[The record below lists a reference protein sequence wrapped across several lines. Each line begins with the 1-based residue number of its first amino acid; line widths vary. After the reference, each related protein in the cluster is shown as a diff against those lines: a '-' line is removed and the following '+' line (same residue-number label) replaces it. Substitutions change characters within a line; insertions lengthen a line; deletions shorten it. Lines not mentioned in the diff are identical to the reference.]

1 MTPHKS
7 GNRGTLIL
15 EKVINGVRIR
25 RASGTK
31 DSKVLKRLKIMLDD
45 LDQAGRTDI
54 LRAIREGHMRPLEV
68 YASYRRFGLHRLPGP
83 EQVKPLRGAVIEWL
97 KSLQCSNSH
106 RRNCGYAFDAL
117 IANKNDVVADVPA
130 RLREYRKTAKPTMF
144 RIARAACQAFIRDTF
159 GKYHEL
165 WREVSAVPLLKTE
178 RRPGKP
184 QTPEQAEAVR
194 DALGAEYGPVWW
206 SMCVT
211 GMGPKELWGKWEVE
225 QDRILIHGTKRES
238 RERVIPCIEAPQQP
252 QYLYAAFRK
261 ALSKHGLQPYD
272 GRRTFARW
280 LEEAGVPRTRRRIYL
295 GHKTRDVTDLY
306 EDSEIDTDRLRED
319 ATAVRKYLRKH
330 LKIGLRLA

>member
-15 EKVINGVRIR
+15 EKVFNGVRLR

-31 DSKVLKRLKIMLDD
+31 DEAVLKRLKIMLDD
-45 LDQAGRTDI
+45 LDQAGRSDI
-54 LRAIREGHMRPLEV
+54 IRAIRDGHMKPLEV
-68 YASYRRFGLHRLPGP
+68 YASYRRFGLSKLPMP
-83 EQVKPLRGAVIEWL
+83 EQMQPLQTAFPEWL
-97 KSLQCSNSH
+97 KTLQCGDSH
-106 RRNCGYAFDAL
+106 RRNCGYAFNGL
-117 IANKNDVVADVPA
+117 QVNKHHVVSDLPGL
-130 RLREYRKTAKPTMF
+130 LREYRKTAKPVMF
-144 RIARAACQAFIRDTF
+144 RIARAACQAFMRDTF
-159 GKYHEL
+159 GKYHDL
-165 WREVSAVPLLKTE
+165 WRDVSAVELLKVE

-194 DALGAEYGPVWW
+194 DALGADYGAVWW

-211 GMGPKELWGKWEVE
+211 GMGPKELWGQWEVE

-238 RERVIPCIEAPQQP
+238 RERVIPRIEIPQRP
-252 QYLYAAFRK
+252 QYQYQAFRK
-261 ALSKHGLQPYD
+261 ALSKHGLAPYD
-272 GRRTFARW
+272 GRRTFAKW
-280 LEEAGVPRTRRRIYL
+280 LEESGVPRTRRRIYL

-330 LKIGLRLA
+330 LKTGLRIA